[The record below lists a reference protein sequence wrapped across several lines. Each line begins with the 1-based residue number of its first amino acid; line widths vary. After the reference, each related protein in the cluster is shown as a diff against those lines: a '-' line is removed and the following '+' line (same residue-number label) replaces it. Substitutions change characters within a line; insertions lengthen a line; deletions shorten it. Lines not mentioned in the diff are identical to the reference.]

1 MQERKNRPKAIS
13 GNAKKLITQ
22 YSLQDVNQPREIV
35 ANILRREI
43 RQSGERPPTQET
55 LKRAISKARN
65 QPESPLD
72 KPWHLGLLTKIRD
85 HLEYQISPETIPLLL
100 EVLEK
105 QKMFT
110 RHRGITIR
118 QALWISRLQKVV
130 IDKDDLWEI
139 AWHYAFNERISEISG
154 TEFNTSNYDN
164 LLFKPKALL
173 EYFRESRQGISYEK
187 YKAVFG
193 QVTNGIEY
201 MGPAMPID
209 HLLIRDNKVYGRFMV
224 QGKPC
229 QLEMPYPDPNELLEA
244 LKKQKIIKSIK
255 KLENGVTV
263 IRLKETVNL
272 LFEKQEYNEALHNL
286 IMGVKNERS
295 HNATE

>member
-1 MQERKNRPKAIS
+1 LILKIFIIGPGGILCYSKNFFEQFDIDDGIISGFLTAIS
-13 GNAKKLITQ
+13 NFA
-22 YSLQDVNQPREIV
+22 REIKGG
-35 ANILRREI
+35 EI
-43 RQSGERPPTQET
+43 
-55 LKRAISKARN
+55 KA
-65 QPESPLD
+65 
-72 KPWHLGLLTKIRD
+72 LTFKKFNLIYSYSI
-85 HLEYQISPETIPLLL
+85 EYNCIFVI
-100 EVLEK
+100 
-105 QKMFT
+105 
-110 RHRGITIR
+110 
-118 QALWISRLQKVV
+118 V